1 MCLKDFADPYA
12 NQMVGDDVAVMCSV
26 SLFSGGGVGDLG
38 VHDGAGVP
46 VIACAELVPKRA
58 ALLRR
63 FFPGASVHEGDLRDT
78 NEALVQGVRA
88 RLDGRR
94 PLLVVMS
101 PPCQGMSANGAGRIA
116 SSIKNGTRPVVD
128 QRNRLILPALDVVDA
143 LTPDVVILE
152 NVKRMMTTTIL
163 NERNDPENAIALFRR
178 RLAAYRIEIKVVDFA
193 SLGVPQRRVR
203 LIGIATRDSR
213 AAHIPLH
220 CPLDNRHHV
229 SFAAATRHLP
239 PLDALDGRDDP
250 DDVFHTVPA
259 WSEHQHFCMRC
270 TPEGETAFDN
280 LTCVACGALNTKLDV
295 ACAGCAALLPRP
307 SFVRETRHCVGC
319 GASVSPP
326 KKCPCGHGETA
337 VSETRQLV
345 RAFRTAYRRMHGDRP
360 ASTLT
365 TNSGVISSDIKGHP
379 SEHRVLSLR
388 EVLIVAT
395 VSSRPGFD
403 APWWPRVEAVFAG
416 LPPKELRDVLGESIP
431 PLAMA
436 RLVGH
441 LLAHRDTQP
450 ANLPPPV
457 VY

>member
-1 MCLKDFADPYA
+1 MQTKMGD
-12 NQMVGDDVAVMCSV
+12 DDVAVKCSV

-38 VHDGAGVP
+38 VHYGAGVP
-46 VIACAELVPKRA
+46 VISCAELVPKRA

-63 FFPGASVHEGDLRDT
+63 FFPGASVHEGDLRNT
-78 NEALVQGVRA
+78 KEALVQAVRE
-88 RLDGRR
+88 RLNGRR
-94 PLLVVMS
+94 PLLLVMS

-116 SSIKNGTRPVVD
+116 SSIKKGTRPVVD

-152 NVKRMMTTTIL
+152 NVKRITTTTIL
-163 NERNDPENAIALFRR
+163 NEHDESENAIALFRR
-178 RLAAYRIEIKVVDFA
+178 RLAAYRIEIKIVDFA
-193 SLGVPQRRVR
+193 SLGVPQRRIR

-213 AAHIPLH
+213 AEHIPLH
-220 CPLDNRHHV
+220 CPLDRHQV
-229 SFAAATRHLP
+229 SFVAATSHLP
-239 PLDALDGRDDP
+239 ALDALDARDDP

-307 SFVRETRHCVGC
+307 SFIRESRHCVGC
-319 GASVSPP
+319 GASVPP
-326 KKCPCGHGETA
+326 QKKCPCGHGETL
-337 VSETRQLV
+337 VRETRHLV

-388 EVLIVAT
+388 EVLIIAT
-395 VSSRPGFD
+395 VSSRPGFN
-403 APWWPRVEAVFAG
+403 APWWPHVEAVFAG

-431 PLAMA
+431 SLVMA

-441 LLAHRDTQP
+441 LLAHTFSEP
-450 ANLPPPV
+450 ATP
-457 VY
+457 